1 MKTWQKILM
10 RMGAV
15 LLLLFALAAYF
26 YSQMQAQSKNEN
38 PSFWEQDISAI
49 EKQYGEE
56 LPQGVIVFY
65 GSSSIRKWGTLEE
78 DMAPFPVVNHG
89 FGGSKVA
96 DATYYADRLVFPFN
110 PIAVVIF
117 SGTNDINGVAGNSKS
132 GEIVFERVV
141 ELFDTIHANMSD
153 VPIFYVSISP
163 TNASWKVWEEAHTAN
178 QLIAA
183 YAEERESI
191 IFIDTTDVLLDSQ
204 GQPNKDLFVWD
215 GLHLNEDGYA
225 LWTSIIKSIIE
236 AELNH

>member
-1 MKTWQKILM
+1 MKTWQKIFVG
-10 RMGAV
+10 MGVV

-26 YSQMQAQSKNEN
+26 YSQMQAQSKNED
-38 PSFWEQDISAI
+38 PAFWEQDISAI
-49 EKQYGEE
+49 EELYREE
-56 LPQGVIVFY
+56 LPQDVIVFY
-65 GSSSIRKWGTLEE
+65 GSSSIRKWETLEE
-78 DMAPFPVVNHG
+78 DMAPFTVVNHG

-191 IFIDTTDVLLDSQ
+191 NI
-204 GQPNKDLFVWD
+204 
-215 GLHLNEDGYA
+215 Y
-225 LWTSIIKSIIE
+225 
-236 AELNH
+236 